1 MAVRECGPMQNGG
14 SGPNVVCWKGIP
26 IGYMY
31 DPFWVPSPAGGR
43 AMGVKKFE
51 NFLCSKNQIPPTAS
65 VFTEGDQ
72 LLGGHGRP
80 PGTPPTQGANSLVYP
95 SS

>member
-1 MAVRECGPMQNGG
+1 MTHFG
-14 SGPNVVCWKGIP
+14 SRRPQGAKLG
-26 IGYMY
+26 
-31 DPFWVPSPAGGR
+31 
-43 AMGVKKFE
+43 GVKKFE
-51 NFLCSKNQIPPTAS
+51 IFLCSKNQIPPTAS

-80 PGTPPTQGANSLVYP
+80 PGTPPTQGGNSLVYP